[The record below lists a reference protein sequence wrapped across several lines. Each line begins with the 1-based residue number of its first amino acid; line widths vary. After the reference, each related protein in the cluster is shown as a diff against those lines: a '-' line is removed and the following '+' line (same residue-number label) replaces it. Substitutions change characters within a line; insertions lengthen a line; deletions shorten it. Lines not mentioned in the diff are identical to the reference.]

1 MVFRLV
7 YPMDKPTRRPN
18 TFYIDELHQPCT
30 VGNYAEVERVIR
42 STFTGQQGIDDD
54 VIHGFIQK
62 MRRCQRRLVRKPCNG
77 RLRAIVYTWSTPSSD
92 VVRISYGMC
101 TFTDRTGRGS
111 YRKRDLRQTALKRFL
126 QCGTT
131 IDRPVTQP
139 AYYHRSTR
147 RYVEQLITEAIHDTV
162 RSGAPL
168 L

>member
-1 MVFRLV
+1 MGHLLSSLLSLFVFACRQGDANGIFALS
-7 YPMDKPTRRPN
+7 
-18 TFYIDELHQPCT
+18 
-30 VGNYAEVERVIR
+30 AEPRHWVIR